1 MSKYDQCEHRLHC
14 GTCVKTGKLCP
25 YINFAPTKETEYN
38 PYDVEPLPR
47 IDWTEDQVSN
57 IPQCCVACPNH
68 PSNGGSGVCNCV
80 LPYMS
85 LTNILQG
92 STQHMIVNRDNGT
105 YTVDN
110 SQRYNGNTTVTIP
123 YKDSQTEYDPKIP
136 HTYTG
141 NTGIHG

>member
-1 MSKYDQCEHRLHC
+1 MSKYDQCENRLHC

-25 YINFAPTKETEYN
+25 HINSTPLHN

-92 STQHMIVNRDNGT
+92 GSYSIVNNGDGT
-105 YTVDN
+105 YSTVASVGKD
-110 SQRYNGNTTVTIP
+110 TL
-123 YKDSQTEYDPKIP
+123 YKDSQTAYDSKIP
-136 HTYTG
+136 HTYTD
-141 NTGIHG
+141 NHG